1 MKKVIAAVAL
11 MALAGAAMAQVSVG
25 RQEFGSGTPGST
37 GTEGAVQWDGSGIY
51 HAPQYMPGYPT
62 AATLYPRVVNLDCV
76 KGATGL
82 VCSGYNWLPNL
93 GRGEYLMFRPVV
105 REAAKPVVVTK
116 EVPVVVI
123 KEVIKEVPVTK
134 KKIGE

>member
-1 MKKVIAAVAL
+1 MKKVIVAVAL
-11 MALAGAAMAQVSVG
+11 MVLAGAAMAQVSVG

-37 GTEGAVQWDGSGIY
+37 GTEGAVQWDGSNIY

-62 AATLYPRVVNLDCV
+62 AATIFPRVVNLDCV
-76 KGATGL
+76 KSATGL
-82 VCSGYNWLPNL
+82 VCNGYNWLPEL

-116 EVPVVVI
+116 EVIKEVPVV
-123 KEVIKEVPVTK
+123 VIKEVPVTK